1 MNFFLKIF
9 KLLPPEIAHSFSL
22 NSLNILHK
30 LNLLRFISPKPKT
43 INEFHFQGMVF
54 KNKLGTAAGLDKNG
68 DFIDALGALGFGF
81 LEVGTVTPLPQY
93 GNTKPRVFR
102 NFKEDSIINRLGFN
116 NKGVDYLVKK
126 LRSKKFN
133 GVVGV
138 NIGANKSSQGYERI
152 NDYLICLEKVHAYAD
167 YITVNISSPNTPN
180 LRELHNKDD
189 LKNLLGS
196 IERKAIDAD
205 IKIPLFLKISP
216 DEQNESIDSII
227 ELIND
232 SIFSGLIATNT
243 TVDKINLQNKKFID
257 IEGGLSGKPLMT
269 KSTSKLSYIRSQSK
283 DMPLIGVGGVTGKED
298 YLEKLNAGAD
308 LVQIY
313 TGFIIKGPELVSQI
327 LSD

>member
-9 KLLPPEIAHSFSL
+9 KLLPPEIAHSLSL

-30 LNLLRFISPKPKT
+30 LNLLKFLSTKPKT
-43 INEFHFQGMVF
+43 INEFYFQGIVF

-81 LEVGTVTPLPQY
+81 LEVGTVTPIPQH

-126 LRSKKFN
+126 LKSKKFD

-138 NIGANKSSQGYERI
+138 NIGANKSSQGDQRI

-196 IERKAIDAD
+196 IERKAIDED
-205 IKIPLFLKISP
+205 IKIPLFFLLLL
-216 DEQNESIDSII
+216 DE
-227 ELIND
+227 
-232 SIFSGLIATNT
+232 
-243 TVDKINLQNKKFID
+243 
-257 IEGGLSGKPLMT
+257 
-269 KSTSKLSYIRSQSK
+269 
-283 DMPLIGVGGVTGKED
+283 
-298 YLEKLNAGAD
+298 
-308 LVQIY
+308 
-313 TGFIIKGPELVSQI
+313 
-327 LSD
+327 